1 MSRQR
6 HGPAGDRSAL
16 VVLDVF
22 STFLFPG
29 GDALFSETT
38 AVAVSIRELCAR
50 FRARHRP
57 VIFANDNFDRWDDD
71 FDGMLARVADSG
83 DLGRR
88 MVGALRP
95 QAGDYRLLKPRHS
108 AFFETPLPSLLAHLQ
123 VTGLVICGIATDS
136 CVLATV
142 MDAHVRGLDSV
153 VPVDTTAS
161 QTSERTARTLLHL
174 RDSCNVATPRSG
186 EVFS

>member
-6 HGPAGDRSAL
+6 RGPAGERSAL

-38 AVAVSIRELCAR
+38 SVAGAIRELCAR

-71 FDGMLARVADSG
+71 FDGMLARVGHSG
-83 DLGRR
+83 DRGHR
-88 MVGALRP
+88 MVHALRP
-95 QAGDYRLLKPRHS
+95 QEGDYRLLKPRHS
-108 AFFETPLPSLLAHLQ
+108 AFFETSLPSLLAHLQ
-123 VTGLVICGIATDS
+123 VADLVICGIATDS

-161 QTSERTARTLLHL
+161 QTAERTARTLLHL
-174 RDSCNVATPRSG
+174 RDSCNVATPHSG